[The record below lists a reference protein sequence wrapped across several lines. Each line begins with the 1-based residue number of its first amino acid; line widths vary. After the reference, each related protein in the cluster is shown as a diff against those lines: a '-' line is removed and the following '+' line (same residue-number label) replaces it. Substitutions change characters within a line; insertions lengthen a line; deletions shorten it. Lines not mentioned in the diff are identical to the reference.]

1 MRISTRGRYSL
12 KLMVDIAEHGSC
24 DGPVSLSD
32 VARRM
37 KVSHGYL
44 EHLARSLRR
53 AGLLRSVVGRHG
65 GYLLSRP
72 AARISVL
79 DVLEAAIGRIEVVEC
94 LAGPE
99 GCALGGDCE
108 CRVFF
113 ALLNR
118 RVTETMEGVKLS
130 DLLDP
135 GWRRIIEAHL
145 AGGEVSA
152 G

>member
-12 KLMVDIAEHGSC
+12 KLMVDIADHGGC
-24 DGPVSLSD
+24 DRPVSLSA

-37 KVSHGYL
+37 EVSPGYL
-44 EHLARSLRR
+44 EHLARALRH

-72 AARISVL
+72 AVRISVL
-79 DVLEAAIGRIEVVEC
+79 EILEAAIGPIEVVEC
-94 LAGPE
+94 LAAPE

-108 CRVFF
+108 CRLFF
-113 ALLNR
+113 ALLHR
-118 RVTETMEGVKLS
+118 RVTETMQEVRLS

-145 AGGEVSA
+145 AGGAVSA